1 MNIRIQ
7 SYQGVR
13 VLSPVGRIDHF
24 NSEEFRRLLFPHV
37 EHCKADGECLVID
50 LEEVDYISSAGL
62 RCFMMADKQANAQG
76 GHIVVAAMQ
85 PVVKEIF
92 EISRFTLVFE
102 SFTTVREAIAGLSP
116 AVLAEFDR
124 RQAL

>member
-1 MNIRIQ
+1 LNIRVQ
-7 SYQGVR
+7 GYQGVR

-24 NSEEFRRLLFPHV
+24 NSEEFRRLLLPHV

-50 LEEVDYISSAGL
+50 LGEVDYISSAGL
-62 RCFMMADKQANAQG
+62 RCFMMAEKQAHAQG
-76 GHIVVAAMQ
+76 GRILMAAMQ

-102 SFTTVREAIAGLSP
+102 SFATVREAIVRLSSP
-116 AVLAEFDR
+116 ALAEFDR
-124 RQAL
+124 GQAP